1 MARKTFNFSLDNDGF
16 DAVVVQGPVCRK
28 VVVYENARASTT
40 DILVRAPTDSDLSVR
55 KVEGEKVEFVAYK
68 SFLPGETVGY
78 LQTAEVG
85 AITVAQEE
93 D

>member
-1 MARKTFNFSLDNDGF
+1 MARKTFNFSLDNVGF

-28 VVVYENARASTT
+28 VIVYENERAATT
-40 DILVRAPTDSDLSVR
+40 DILVRAPTDSDSSIR
-55 KVEGEKVEFVAYK
+55 KVAGEKIEFKAYK
-68 SFLPGETVGY
+68 SFLPGATVGY
-78 LQTAEVG
+78 LQTVESG